1 MVGAGILCT
10 GCSVAGSL
18 HGEGER
24 RGKKGRR
31 EKLDSL
37 YRVVTKRRCNVTSA
51 KFR

>member
-31 EKLDSL
+31 EKL
-37 YRVVTKRRCNVTSA
+37 VTKHRCNVTSDKNSA
-51 KFR
+51 NEF